1 MPKKTE
7 KKEAPKKAEEPK
19 KGEEPKK
26 ETKKAAVEA
35 PVEAPKEEA
44 KPAKLEKAP
53 KPEKKKK
60 EEKGVFK
67 LYKVE
72 NDKVTRLRPTCER
85 CGPGYFM
92 ADHGNRYTCGHCGFT
107 KYKPAKEETALNQ
120 PRA

>member
-1 MPKKTE
+1 MSKKAE

-19 KGEEPKK
+19 KEA
-26 ETKKAAVEA
+26 KKAESA

-44 KPAKLEKAP
+44 KPAKVEKAP

-60 EEKGVFK
+60 EEKGVFT
-67 LYKVE
+67 LYKIE
-72 NDKVTRLRPTCER
+72 SDKVVRLRPTCER

-107 KYKPAKEETALNQ
+107 RYKPAKE
-120 PRA
+120 